1 MFFVEV
7 KYEGLLENIIKYWSD
22 FLQLDGHWQ
31 WYYFSWN
38 CHDFEIKMERKYLFI
53 KFFAMFSQNGFVII
67 GIK

>member
-22 FLQLDGHWQ
+22 FLQFDGHWQ

-38 CHDFEIKMERKYLFI
+38 CHDFGIKMENINKVFRNVL
-53 KFFAMFSQNGFVII
+53 
-67 GIK
+67 

>member
-22 FLQLDGHWQ
+22 FLQLNGHWQ

-38 CHDFEIKMERKYLFI
+38 CHDFEIKMERKYL
-53 KFFAMFSQNGFVII
+53 
-67 GIK
+67 